1 MNQRLKVRQ
10 NHTEFSVRKRW
21 KSLVD
26 CIADLLGHR
35 AEVVLH
41 DLHHPDRS
49 IVHIRNGYIT
59 GREIGAPLTD
69 LGFLMLRDSKRGKD
83 TLGVY
88 HSRTNTGKQLK
99 CNAIILRDDENVVA
113 GMLCINLD
121 VTGTGSTA
129 TLNGHEPPEHY
140 HTNVSQVVESLIA
153 DAAQSAGL
161 PARELSSGEKMRIIR
176 SLHRQGVF
184 LARGA
189 VRQVSSQLGIGASTV
204 YKYIQ
209 TARASTPRV
218 RT

>member
-1 MNQRLKVRQ
+1 
-10 NHTEFSVRKRW
+10 
-21 KSLVD
+21 
-26 CIADLLGHR
+26 
-35 AEVVLH
+35 
-41 DLHHPDRS
+41 
-49 IVHIRNGYIT
+49 VHIRNGHVT

-69 LGFLMLRDSKRGKD
+69 LGFLMLRDAKKGKD

-99 CNAIILRDDENVVA
+99 CNAIILRDDENIVA

-121 VTGTGSTA
+121 VTGTDTA
-129 TLNGHEPPEHY
+129 TWNGHEPPEHY
-140 HTNVSQVVESLIA
+140 HTKVSQVIESLIA
-153 DAAQSAGL
+153 DAAHSASL
-161 PARELSSGEKMRIIR
+161 PAAELSSAEKMGIIR

-209 TARASTPRV
+209 TARASTPRI